1 MKMPKLPDLKAV
13 GETIKSAAK
22 KNAPELLIAFGI
34 GGFVVATVEGILVT
48 PAAMKEMDKKKE
60 ELEKEDLT
68 AVEVIQATWKCYL
81 PVLVTATASAAC
93 IIGADR
99 IHAKRNAV
107 IATAYTISETA
118 MKDYRA
124 KVKEVIGERKEQEV
138 QNAVDE
144 SYMKQHPVNETGVYL
159 TGYGNTLCFDSV
171 TGRYF
176 RCDQSFIQKAEQMMN
191 RRLRDEMYVSINDF
205 YYEINLPPI
214 PNGDDL
220 GWNVDNGWIDLIF
233 GSQLANDGTPCL
245 VVKYMIEPR
254 ADYRNLM

>member
-1 MKMPKLPDLKAV
+1 MKLPNLKAV
-13 GETIKSAAK
+13 GASIKSGAQK
-22 KNAPELLIAFGI
+22 RAPELLIVLGV
-34 GGFVVATVEGILVT
+34 GGMAAAVIEGIVVT
-48 PAAMKEMDKKKE
+48 PKALEDIEQKKKE
-60 ELEKEDLT
+60 LQKKDLT
-68 AVEVIQATWKCYL
+68 TVEIVQATWKRYL
-81 PVLVTATASAAC
+81 PVVVTMVGSATC

-99 IHAKRNAV
+99 IHLKRNAA

-118 MKDYRA
+118 MRDYKE

-144 SYMKQHPVNETGVYL
+144 GYMKNHPVTETGVYL
-159 TGYGNTLCFDSV
+159 TGYGNTLCYDSV

-176 RCDQSFIQKAEQMMN
+176 RCDQSYIQKAEQMMN

-220 GWNVDNGWIDLIF
+220 GWNVDNGWIDLVF

-254 ADYRNLM
+254 ADYRSLM

>member
-1 MKMPKLPDLKAV
+1 MKKPNLKQI
-13 GETIKSAAK
+13 GDSIKSGAQK
-22 KNAPELLIAFGI
+22 RAPELLIALGV
-34 GGFVVATVEGILVT
+34 GGMAVAIVEGIIVT
-48 PAAMKEMDKKKE
+48 PKALKEMDNKKE
-60 ELEKEDLT
+60 ELEKDDLT
-68 AVEVIQATWKCYL
+68 PVEVIQATWKCYL
-81 PVLVTATASAAC
+81 PVVVTAVGSAAC
-93 IIGADR
+93 IIGADH
-99 IHAKRNAV
+99 IHLKRNAA

-118 MKDYRA
+118 MKDYKS
-124 KVKEVIGERKEQEV
+124 KVKEIIGDRKEKEV
-138 QNAVDE
+138 QDAIDKE
-144 SYMKQHPVNETGVYL
+144 YMERYPVSEVGVYL

-176 RCDQSFIQKAEQMMN
+176 RCDQAYIQKAEQIVN

-254 ADYRNLM
+254 ADYRSLL